1 MKPTVVT
8 RAEQAAPEETGA
20 AAGEGPP
27 VSADVVIVGAGLAG
41 CSAALAAA
49 ERGATV
55 CLLEKG
61 RSAGGSSIR
70 AGGGLLFAGTSLQ
83 REQGVQ
89 DSAESLREAIVAA
102 GQDRNDPAA
111 VDVYVDNQLAAYDWL
126 TGLGQVFSLV
136 PPNGD
141 ISIPR
146 LHAARPAALAGL
158 LLDRLAATGR
168 GQLLTGTAARRLIV
182 RDGHVTGVRASRAG
196 RERRIA
202 ARRGVILATGGF
214 TQSPRLLRTFAPRWA
229 DAVAMGGDGN
239 TGDGLLMAMACGAQL
254 SDMGYVEGTFGAAA
268 VDFPGLPASSGTAP
282 RLLFPHS
289 AGAVIVD
296 SAGRRFVNE
305 GLGYKVIAGVCTR
318 QPGGIAFQVFDQRV
332 MDKSRPVPSPR
343 DFAGALADGL
353 VFQAPTLDDLASLLG
368 VEPAVLEDTVTRYNG
383 YVRAG
388 ADPEYGRPLE
398 AVATITTAPYYGYPC
413 RAGLTTTYCGMRV
426 SRRLQVLDVFDEP
439 IGGLFAAGEV
449 VGGFHGAGYL
459 TGTGLGKAAVFGRV
473 AGLEAAGG

>member
-1 MKPTVVT
+1 MNH
-8 RAEQAAPEETGA
+8 AGA
-20 AAGEGPP
+20 ATGEEPT
-27 VSADVVIVGAGLAG
+27 VSADVVVVGAGLAG
-41 CSAALAAA
+41 SAAALAAA

-61 RSAGGSSIR
+61 QAAGGSSVR
-70 AGGGLLFAGTSLQ
+70 AGGGLLFAGTRLQ
-83 REQGVQ
+83 QQAGVA
-89 DSAESLREAIVAA
+89 DSAESLREAILAA
-102 GQDRNDPAA
+102 GQRRNDPAA

-126 TGLGQVFSLV
+126 TGLGQDFSLV

-146 LHAARPAALAGL
+146 LHAARPEALAGL
-158 LLDRLAATGR
+158 LLDRLAASGR
-168 GQLLTGTAARRLIV
+168 GQVLTGVAAQRLIV
-182 RDGHVTGVRASRAG
+182 HDGQVAGVRARRAARG
-196 RERRIA
+196 LRIT

-214 TQSPRLLRTFAPRWA
+214 TQSPRLLRAFAPHWA

-268 VDFPGLPASSGTAP
+268 ADFPGLPAAPGTAP

-289 AGAVIVD
+289 AGAIIIS

-305 GLGYKVIAGVCTR
+305 GLGYKVIAGVCAR
-318 QPGGIAFQVFDQRV
+318 QQGGIAFQVFDQQV

-353 VFQAPTLDDLASLLG
+353 LFQAPTLTALAGLLAI
-368 VEPAVLEDTVTRYNG
+368 EPAALEHTVASYNG

-388 ADPEYGRPLE
+388 TDPEHGRPLD
-398 AVATITTAPYYGYPC
+398 AAGQLVTAPFYGYPC
-413 RAGLTTTYCGMRV
+413 RAGLTTTYCGVRV
-426 SRRLQVLDVFDEP
+426 SRRLQVVNVFDEP

-459 TGTGLGKAAVFGRV
+459 TGTGLGKAVVFGRV
-473 AGLEAAGG
+473 AGLEAAG

>member
-1 MKPTVVT
+1 MAV
-8 RAEQAAPEETGA
+8 EETA
-20 AAGEGPP
+20 AAAREAPP
-27 VSADVVIVGAGLAG
+27 VSADVVVVGAGLAG
-41 CSAALAAA
+41 SAAALAAA

-55 CLLEKG
+55 LLLEKG
-61 RSAGGSSIR
+61 QQAGGSSVR

-83 REQGVQ
+83 QQHGVA
-89 DSAESLREAIVAA
+89 DSAESLRAAIMAA
-102 GQDRNDPAA
+102 GRDRNDPVA

-126 TGLGQVFSLV
+126 TGLGQAFSLV

-146 LHAARPAALAGL
+146 LHALRPTALTSL
-158 LLDRLAATGR
+158 LLERLAATGR
-168 GQLLTGTAARRLIV
+168 GRVLTGAVAQRLIAE
-182 RDGHVTGVRASRAG
+182 DGQVTGVRARQAG
-196 RERRIA
+196 RAVRIN

-229 DAVAMGGDGN
+229 DAVALGGDGN

-254 SDMGYVEGTFGAAA
+254 ADMGYVEGTFGAAA
-268 VDFPGLPASSGTAP
+268 VDFPGLAAAAETAP

-289 AGAVIVD
+289 AGAIIVSSD
-296 SAGRRFVNE
+296 GRRFVNE
-305 GLGYKVIAGVCTR
+305 GLGYKVIAGVCAR

-332 MDKSRPVPSPR
+332 MDKSTPVPSPR

-353 VFQAPTLDDLASLLG
+353 LFQAPTLAALAGLLRI
-368 VEPAVLEDTVTRYNG
+368 EPSALEETVAAYNG

-388 ADPEYGRPLE
+388 ADPEHGRPL
-398 AVATITTAPYYGYPC
+398 AAAGQIDTAPFYGYPC
-413 RAGLTTTYCGMRV
+413 RAGLTTTYCGVRV
-426 SRRLQVLDVFDEP
+426 SRRLQVIDVFDEP

-473 AGLEAAGG
+473 AGLEAAG